1 MAVLTGVRDRLR
13 AELGAEPA
21 TWAVIER
28 VLDIVQVRLVEL
40 GLERGDGE
48 PGAPGLVGRP
58 IAPRSLAQSCHASN
72 GRPGRLPPPGIT
84 TAPTLS
90 AWKTRKVVS
99 AK

>member
-40 GLERGDGE
+40 GLERGEID
-48 PGAPGLVGRP
+48 
-58 IAPRSLAQSCHASN
+58 IS
-72 GRPGRLPPPGIT
+72 T
-84 TAPTLS
+84 
-90 AWKTRKVVS
+90 
-99 AK
+99 